1 MGRKLAKVGDKLT
14 QEKFQIREGTTESK
28 APIKESEALKAA
40 KEVTKVSKDVAD
52 AASVAGGS
60 GARASD
66 IRNKFEKGESFLEGD
81 KNKEIKK
88 RKTKIKYAGVGSVK
102 EQFMKEAEKAVNGTP
117 TDGQP
122 RKMKEITP
130 PREGVA
136 TGVLESQPAARPEG
150 VVGATVGEQTVTDYI
165 GIGKKTKD
173 VRERFKRLE
182 KTGSMR
188 ESQALDPNKKPP
200 RVDEEN
206 EEGEEKKST
215 GVESEELRQVA
226 TEATRSAKARW
237 KDIESGKVETTIEK
251 TKIELGN
258 SVSRFIDKWPTPFQ
272 LISDWSNRK
281 GPSAANTYAMISQGG
296 IYENE
301 PDKLL
306 DIARQEK
313 EDAPHLVVTTSAAER
328 KNAFL
333 KKAAEESKIK
343 RFDAK

>member
-1 MGRKLAKVGDKLT
+1 MQKNIISENSA
-14 QEKFQIREGTTESK
+14 TESK

-52 AASVAGGS
+52 AASVAGGA

-66 IRNKFEKGESFLEGD
+66 IRNKFEKGESFQEGD
-81 KNKEIKK
+81 KNREIKK

-136 TGVLESQPAARPEG
+136 TGILESEPAARPEG

-182 KTGSMR
+182 KTGSM
-188 ESQALDPNKKPP
+188 
-200 RVDEEN
+200 V
-206 EEGEEKKST
+206 G
-215 GVESEELRQVA
+215 
-226 TEATRSAKARW
+226 
-237 KDIESGKVETTIEK
+237 
-251 TKIELGN
+251 
-258 SVSRFIDKWPTPFQ
+258 
-272 LISDWSNRK
+272 
-281 GPSAANTYAMISQGG
+281 
-296 IYENE
+296 
-301 PDKLL
+301 
-306 DIARQEK
+306 
-313 EDAPHLVVTTSAAER
+313 
-328 KNAFL
+328 
-333 KKAAEESKIK
+333 
-343 RFDAK
+343 